1 MWKWR
6 YLWQGTGL
14 CTVHLWVVTGQAN
27 SFRHSGCWVYS
38 VGSRNCLSRFTRW
51 WRQLPVLYRQFVA
64 HCHGKLFWWSCVQ
77 QVLQSIE
84 VDFKTNNIGHLCNKL
99 YFLLKIILNTEINHT
114 ELFIQFMT
122 NNFFLKFMFL
132 LETDCTFTNL
142 IITSYGVKA
151 DSHLINQ
158 QKIM

>member
-38 VGSRNCLSRFTRW
+38 EGSRNCLSRFTRW

-84 VDFKTNNIGHLCNKL
+84 VDIKTNNIGHLCNKL
-99 YFLLKIILNTEINHT
+99 YFLLRIIFFWSSCSCWRLWLHIYKSHNYKLWSEGWFTLNWSTENHVIMIVAFT
-114 ELFIQFMT
+114 
-122 NNFFLKFMFL
+122 
-132 LETDCTFTNL
+132 LECL
-142 IITSYGVKA
+142 I
-151 DSHLINQ
+151 D
-158 QKIM
+158 